1 MELLFLAI
9 LLGLMALALGS
20 GYPVAFA
27 LPGASIATICLAAA
41 AGYFFGGDVD
51 AYFHQG
57 GPSQWLSAGVTNLR
71 GVYWEVERDTLIAIP
86 LFIFMGIMLQRSKI
100 AEDLLITMAQL
111 FGPVP
116 GGLGISV
123 VFVGALLAATTGI
136 VGATVVAM
144 GLISLPAMLR
154 NNYSKSLAS
163 GTIAASGTLG
173 QIIPP
178 SIVLIILADQLA
190 SASDQASTI
199 RKALYKEA
207 TGEVTMPS
215 ELGIVSTSAGEMFL
229 GALVPGIVLVIL
241 YMLYILVYAFIRPKA
256 APAIAREGTFDA
268 EFFFRLGLALVPPL
282 ALIFL
287 VLGSI
292 LTGVATVNQA
302 GAIGAA
308 GALLMSSYRLTEGR
322 RGSFVPAILALLSL
336 VTIGV
341 VTQLFDTNIKS
352 EGAAANAVGIG
363 IALVATAV
371 LIVSLVWSAW
381 RAYRIDDT
389 LRGVMI
395 ETAKATSLVFI
406 ILLGAAMLTAAFRAF
421 GGEELVRGFLEGLP
435 GGFWSK
441 FAMVMLV
448 IFLLGFFLDF
458 IEIAVVV
465 VPIVAPILL
474 SDPEANITAVWL
486 GVMIGLN
493 IQTSFLTPPF
503 GFALFYLRGVAPA
516 IVKTLDMYKG
526 VIAFILLQ
534 VVALLIVAN
543 YPPLVNYLPN
553 RVSFLSDTAPPP
565 RNPNLQL
572 CLEDYVDERL
582 AGEDAGLARQIEEA
596 RALDYA
602 SMPEDLGE
610 DLLESLDSASE
621 ALVLLAE
628 ANAAAAAVGEAA
640 PAYRPVHGTVREIE
654 ADVRD
659 IERDIAERQ
668 TALSRLRGDDKEEE
682 RESRRAA
689 IEALELERDELAA
702 TIPAAWEETHA
713 SFAELTQAE
722 NQARV
727 QYRRA
732 ADDAYGDIGEIAAML
747 DSTEALAETGGAIE
761 ELRALVEARAD
772 EVVAEAEAAAEE
784 EGDDGAGAAEGGG
797 SDVREEVLA
806 AIAPLEAA
814 LDDLPGASDVASGLS
829 GARRAID
836 DDEPDPEDALEE
848 LDEALEAREDE
859 LAWRRAVEPDVAD
872 ALISLESR
880 LRGTLGIRSQPR
892 MSREQALHVAACN
905 AGHRDVS
912 LEF

>member
-9 LLGLMALALGS
+9 LLLLMAIALGS

-27 LPGASIATICLAAA
+27 LPGASIATIALAAGT
-41 AGYFFGGDVD
+41 GYFLAGDVD
-51 AYFHQG
+51 AFFHQD

-111 FGPVP
+111 FGAVP

-190 SASDQASTI
+190 SASDQASTL
-199 RKALYKEA
+199 RKTLYKDA
-207 TGEVTMPS
+207 TGEIQMPS
-215 ELGIVSTSAGEMFL
+215 VFDVTSTSAGEMFL
-229 GALVPGIVLVIL
+229 GALIPGLVLVAL
-241 YMLYILVYAFIRPKA
+241 YMLYILVYAHFKPNA
-256 APAIAREGTFDA
+256 APAVPREGALDRA
-268 EFFFRLGLALVPPL
+268 FFFKLGLALIPPL

-308 GALLMSSYRLTEGR
+308 GALLMSSYRLTEGK
-322 RGSFVPAILALLSL
+322 RGSFLPAILALLS
-336 VTIGV
+336 IIAIAV
-341 VTQLFDTNIKS
+341 VTTRFDTNIKS
-352 EGAAANAVGIG
+352 EAGAENSLGIT
-363 IALVATAV
+363 IALIASATLV
-371 LIVSLVWSAW
+371 LSLIWSAW
-381 RAYRIDDT
+381 RAYWIDDT
-389 LRGVMI
+389 LKGVMI

-421 GGEELVRGFLEGLP
+421 GGEELVRGFLDSLP

-441 FAMVMLV
+441 FAVVMLV

-474 SDPEANITAVWL
+474 SDPSANITAVWL

-516 IVKTLDMYKG
+516 IVRTVDMYKG

-534 VVALLIVAN
+534 VGALLIVAN
-543 YPPLVNYLPN
+543 FPPLVNYLPN

-565 RNPNLQL
+565 RNPKLQM
-572 CLEDYVDERL
+572 CLEDYVGERL
-582 AGEDAGLARQIEEA
+582 ERDGAVLQSRLDAVG
-596 RALDYA
+596 ALDLA
-602 SMPEDLGE
+602 ALPDGLGE
-610 DLLESLDSASE
+610 EVGESLGRANE
-621 ALVLLAE
+621 AITLLGDATAAAKVVAE
-628 ANAAAAAVGEAA
+628 AT
-640 PAYRPVHGTVREIE
+640 PAYRPQHLE
-654 ADVRD
+654 VRD
-659 IERDIAERQ
+659 IEERVRAVASEIEERR
-668 TALSRLRGDDKEEE
+668 TALSRIRGEDKDEE
-682 RESRRAA
+682 REARRAT
-689 IEALELERDELAA
+689 IEALDARQQEIAAEIPESWTEIRAEFVKLTKAEDLAR
-702 TIPAAWEETHA
+702 T
-713 SFAELTQAE
+713 
-722 NQARV
+722 

-732 ADDAYGDIGEIAAML
+732 ADDAYGAIAEAAGMLASTDAITATGEPLDEILSSLDGGSEPADARAAITALEATLSDMAGGDSILSNVSDARRALDAEEPDAVAAIAAIEAARQ
-747 DSTEALAETGGAIE
+747 SRTEALAWRGGIERETTT
-761 ELRALVEARAD
+761 ALVD
-772 EVVAEAEAAAEE
+772 
-784 EGDDGAGAAEGGG
+784 
-797 SDVREEVLA
+797 
-806 AIAPLEAA
+806 LET
-814 LDDLPGASDVASGLS
+814 
-829 GARRAID
+829 
-836 DDEPDPEDALEE
+836 
-848 LDEALEAREDE
+848 
-859 LAWRRAVEPDVAD
+859 
-872 ALISLESR
+872 SLR
-880 LRGTLGIRSQPR
+880 DTLGIRSQQR
-892 MSREQALHVAACN
+892 MNREQALHVAACN
-905 AGHRDVS
+905 SGHTDVS
-912 LEF
+912 LNF